1 MRADWIIRLYPP
13 AWRRRYSAEMHF
25 ILAEHTPTR
34 RTHLD
39 MLRGAA
45 DAWFQLATADLV
57 TGSVLLV
64 ILGVAANLV
73 LLGVQLARYPL
84 VFGQERV
91 PYIVAAVAALIAFGG
106 IALVSGRRS
115 GPTTRRDLRLASGL
129 GVLAA
134 VIMAGDIAREYLSD
148 SSAQLNFVVGALA
161 FVAVLLLFG
170 AAGAVAGRGDARR
183 GRGARGGAW
192 AAVVSMLVLT
202 PYAWILNSVL
212 MTRLEQ
218 ILPNDPEFKIGNTL
232 TDLPSYTV
240 WNTISAI
247 STHAIL
253 LPILG
258 ALVGA
263 AAAALVSLLR
273 RPTRAASTT

>member
-1 MRADWIIRLYPP
+1 MRADWTIRLYPP

-25 ILAEHTPTR
+25 ILAEHTTNR

-45 DAWFQLATADLV
+45 DAWVQMATANLV
-57 TGSVLLV
+57 TGSVVLV
-64 ILGVAANLV
+64 LLGVAANLV
-73 LLGVQLARYPL
+73 LVGVQLARYPL

-115 GPTTRRDLRLASGL
+115 APTARRDLRLASGL

-134 VIMAGDIAREYLSD
+134 VIMAGDIVREYLSD
-148 SSAQLNFVVGALA
+148 GPAQLNFVFGGLA

-170 AAGAVAGRGDARR
+170 AAGAVAGHGDA
-183 GRGARGGAW
+183 GKGARGGAW

-263 AAAALVSLLR
+263 AAAALMSLLR
-273 RPTRAASTT
+273 RSMRAASTT

>member
-1 MRADWIIRLYPP
+1 MRADWTIRLYPP

-25 ILAEHTPTR
+25 ILAEHTTNR

-57 TGSVLLV
+57 TGSVVLVLLG
-64 ILGVAANLV
+64 IAANLV

-84 VFGQERV
+84 VFGQERA

-115 GPTTRRDLRLASGL
+115 APTARRDLRLASGL

-134 VIMAGDIAREYLSD
+134 LIMAGDIAREYLSD
-148 SSAQLNFVVGALA
+148 APAQLNFVVGALA

-170 AAGAVAGRGDARR
+170 MAGAVAGRGDA

-212 MTRLEQ
+212 MARLEQ

-263 AAAALVSLLR
+263 AAAALVSLLH
-273 RPTRAASTT
+273 RPTRAASTS